1 MRLIGNKNIMK
12 STDDVQILAQ
22 IFIMAR
28 FDMPLLAGMEPVCTL
43 IDPYIDAYLE
53 LHNLGE
59 HKQESLGRFN
69 AYGFT
74 QGIHLAFWIMQ
85 DESSKLPTDPA
96 AFSNLIQRCYDGAT
110 LKIENRIEIIDNI
123 HNVTEEQA
131 KWIAILMSLESTN
144 RSLIFGCVWSLLQ
157 LWQHYQKQVEFRAEL
172 QRNRL

>member
-1 MRLIGNKNIMK
+1 MK
-12 STDDVQILAQ
+12 STDDVQLLAQ
-22 IFIMAR
+22 ILITAK
-28 FDMPLLAGMEPVCTL
+28 FDANWPIDIDKVCNL

-59 HKQESLGRFN
+59 DKSSDKLGKFN

-74 QGIHLAFWIMQ
+74 QGIHLAFWLML

-110 LKIENRIEIIDNI
+110 TKIKDRVQVIDQI
-123 HNVTEEQA
+123 HGITEEQC

-157 LWQHYQKQVEFRAEL
+157 IWQHNQRQIEFREQL
-172 QRNRL
+172 KSNQS